1 MEFNLLDSSLFISI
15 FDNIKSYSDN
25 VTMKL
30 QKNKMHIQSIDDANI
45 SIIDAHINKAY
56 FHSYNMYKD
65 TALNF
70 TVSDICK
77 ILKMCSKSRFMNF
90 KIKDNIII
98 ITSVSPDG
106 INKQFEI
113 NSNVVKNTDFIN
125 IENIQSISFTSVD
138 INSRTLYSI
147 FSELNTFTEDILL
160 KLNKDGVHFY
170 GNNDA
175 INMKYNIDIESE
187 LEKDIIS
194 KYSLNY
200 LAKYKLLNV
209 FDNSTLK
216 FSSNNPILI
225 VNENDNIKT
234 NFVLSP
240 KIIDD

>member
-1 MEFNLLDSSLFISI
+1 MISQAA
-15 FDNIKSYSDN
+15 KTK
-25 VTMKL
+25 V
-30 QKNKMHIQSIDDANI
+30 
-45 SIIDAHINKAY
+45 
-56 FHSYNMYKD
+56 
-65 TALNF
+65 
-70 TVSDICK
+70 
-77 ILKMCSKSRFMNF
+77 
-90 KIKDNIII
+90 IKDNIII
-98 ITSVSPDG
+98 ITSVSSDG

-125 IENIQSISFTSVD
+125 IENIQSIPFTSVD

-160 KLNKDGVHFY
+160 KLNKDGIHFY

-175 INMKYNIDIESE
+175 INMKYNIEIETK

-216 FSSNNPILI
+216 FSSDNPILI
-225 VNENDNIKT
+225 INENDNIKT